1 MLQLTFSS
9 GKPKFEAT
17 PGLAADNVGQIV
29 KANYVGAANDNRE
42 TVANQ
47 EGFQS
52 PQVKQYNIPYTSA
65 DP

>member
-17 PGLAADNVGQIV
+17 PGLGADNVGQIV

-47 EGFQS
+47 EGFHYEGRS
-52 PQVKQYNIPYTSA
+52 PNPERYTSE
-65 DP
+65 